1 MNATSATATYQ
12 KASLESLVAKAS
24 ANGLITML
32 LDGALV
38 RIAQAKVQME
48 QGNKQRQ
55 GEIIGKVID
64 IVASLD
70 SYLDHEKGGEVSAN
84 LEALYDYVVRQLFQA
99 NVKSDVQLLEECES
113 LLGEIRVG
121 WIAMDEQQ
129 RDA

>member
-12 KASLESLVAKAS
+12 KASLESQVAKAS

-48 QGNKQRQ
+48 QGKQRQ